1 MGICPLIK
9 RVHQLKKLIPVDLRP
24 WLLLIVSRNSGRESY
39 PKFFSLM
46 EHNQGHAA
54 FRVVAQIRNPVDV
67 NLRLHVLRP
76 WLEPKPN
83 ASSVSQLRR
92 NRAMLAIYGIRRR
105 PPLHPEV
112 VPHLAGVSIGF
123 ARFSSPLP
131 SKVSPGAPQWRVLC
145 MRPAAPGGHVIANSP
160 GLGYRLIHVK
170 AA

>member
-24 WLLLIVSRNSGRESY
+24 RLLLIVSRNSGRESY

-83 ASSVSQLRR
+83 ASSVSQRRR
-92 NRAMLAIYGIRRR
+92 NRATITVGFIVITTR
-105 PPLHPEV
+105 PM
-112 VPHLAGVSIGF
+112 
-123 ARFSSPLP
+123 
-131 SKVSPGAPQWRVLC
+131 K
-145 MRPAAPGGHVIANSP
+145 
-160 GLGYRLIHVK
+160 
-170 AA
+170 